1 MGIELDSRYI
11 TTPNRTV
18 NVVGG
23 IVYVRGPQEEKL
35 GVDENGNDV
44 FAPEITLEE
53 ARATDYIDGKGY
65 IDKDGSIW
73 IFCLNKPAKACR
85 NEYPY
90 FWKNLENDLEFSD
103 PVEEIRDMYVFEK
116 IANFSK
122 VSIIKNTKDNE
133 QLFDEEEIND
143 VNAAT
148 SFYVPLLRS
157 SDDFLKKVIKA
168 SIIKKGID
176 INRLKVKTEQKYV
189 LPNMR
194 SVLDNETKM
203 STVNFLRWMDLLGLC
218 FDIIIYNDGSDTDL
232 LKNPIIYQSS
242 RDTLGEIVNG
252 EVIDLITGAF
262 VMDQDENEEE

>member
-1 MGIELDSRYI
+1 MTNELISQYI
-11 TTPNRTV
+11 DTPNKTV
-18 NVVGG
+18 NVIGG
-23 IVYVRGPQEEKL
+23 IVYARGPEEDKI
-35 GVDENGNDV
+35 GIDEKGNPV
-44 FAPEITLEE
+44 YAPEITIEQ
-53 ARATDYIDGKGY
+53 ARETDYIDGKGY
-65 IDKDGSIW
+65 IDKEGYIW

-90 FWKNLENDLEFSD
+90 FWKNLENDLEFSN
-103 PVEEIRDMYVFEK
+103 PTEEIRDAYAFERMSDL
-116 IANFSK
+116 SK
-122 VSIIKNTKDNE
+122 VSIIQQTEDNE

-148 SFYVPLLRS
+148 SFYVPLLKS

-203 STVNFLRWMDLLGLC
+203 STVNFLRWMDLLGLS
-218 FDIIIYNDGSDTDL
+218 FTIIIENDGSDTDL
-232 LKNPIIYQSS
+232 LKNPIIYQSH
-242 RDTLGEIVNG
+242 RDSLGELING
-252 EVIDLITGAF
+252 EVVDLVTGAF